1 MRTLVSILSLLFIL
15 VGKTSYAGVSTSF
28 DRSLTTVTVEKEK
41 GPAWHA
47 DTERPVSLDEADLDV
62 SEETA
67 FDHDYDGSDA
77 AFASLYLLRD
87 DWLRQY
93 VAPSLG
99 LFTPSPVVDTRI
111 VIPSLPIYLQNRVL
125 RI

>member
-1 MRTLVSILSLLFIL
+1 MRTFVSILSLLFIL
-15 VGKTSYAGVSTSF
+15 VGKSSYAGVSTSF
-28 DRSLTTVTVEKEK
+28 DRTPTTVSVEAEK

-47 DTERPVSLDEADLDV
+47 DTERPVSLDDADLDV

-67 FDHDYDGSDA
+67 FDYDYDGSDNP
-77 AFASLYLLRD
+77 FASLYLLRD

-93 VAPSLG
+93 VAPSSG

-111 VIPSLPIYLQNRVL
+111 STPSLPIYLQNRVL

>member
-15 VGKTSYAGVSTSF
+15 VGKSSYAGVSISF
-28 DRSLTTVTVEKEK
+28 DRTSTTVSVEAEK

-47 DTERPVSLDEADLDV
+47 DTQRLVALDDADVDV
-62 SEETA
+62 SEETS
-67 FDHDYDGSDA
+67 FDYDYDGSDTP
-77 AFASLYLLRD
+77 FASLYLLRD

-99 LFTPSPVVDTRI
+99 LFTPAPVVDTRI
-111 VIPSLPIYLQNRVL
+111 VTPSLPIYLQNRVL